1 MPSLFSKLRGMPH
14 ILANILSFMEVPD
27 RLRLAFALEDV
38 LEIILENRLSLNL
51 NYEVSL
57 LRRGFAHPQG
67 YWVPSQSCHGSLVAL
82 DSGAKF
88 KKMLELLRSEM
99 TDDPW
104 TDANLRVC
112 LVLAKSRDEAIA
124 VSRYL
129 DENNLMNIV
138 AEGPLS
144 PASTIQIRQ
153 HEGIYLGNQLKATV
167 I

>member
-1 MPSLFSKLRGMPH
+1 MPSLFSTLRGTPH
-14 ILANILSFMEVPD
+14 ILKNILSFLDVPD
-27 RLRLAFALEDV
+27 RLSLAFALQDV
-38 LEIILENRLSLNL
+38 LEMIQDNRLSLL
-51 NYEVSL
+51 LSYEVSL

-67 YWVPSQSCHGSLVAL
+67 YWVPSQSCHGSLVAV

-104 TDANLRVC
+104 TEANLRVC

-124 VSRYL
+124 VSSFL
-129 DENNLMNIV
+129 NDNHLMNIV

-153 HEGIYLGNQLKATV
+153 HEGIYLGNQLQATV

>member
-1 MPSLFSKLRGMPH
+1 MPSLFSTLRGMPH
-14 ILANILSFMEVPD
+14 ILNNILSFLEVPD
-27 RLRLAFALEDV
+27 RLMLAFALPDV
-38 LEIILENRLSLNL
+38 LEMMQDNRLSLQL
-51 NYEVSL
+51 SYEVSL

-67 YWVPSQSCHGSLVAL
+67 YWVPSASCHGSLVAVESSQKL
-82 DSGAKF
+82 N
-88 KKMLELLRSEM
+88 KMLQLLRSEM
-99 TDDPW
+99 TEDPW

-112 LVLAKSRDEAIA
+112 LVLAKSRDEAVA
-124 VSRYL
+124 VSSIL
-129 DENNLMNIV
+129 NENNLMNIV